1 VRLAAKTGVEI
12 DETGIVVTAVHEA
25 CPPDLLSRVHSTYVP
40 ARVARSGLRNVLNW
54 MQFAICARVRGQ
66 HWLHACGAAR
76 ENCTS
81 MAPQMRLVQVYSGGV
96 EREFQYVVMGIGR
109 GCAKTGAGS
118 SIIEAYINR

>member
-1 VRLAAKTGVEI
+1 
-12 DETGIVVTAVHEA
+12 
-25 CPPDLLSRVHSTYVP
+25 
-40 ARVARSGLRNVLNW
+40 
-54 MQFAICARVRGQ
+54 MICTPQRGQ
-66 HWLHACGAAR
+66 YRLHTGGAAR

-118 SIIEAYINR
+118 SIIEAYING